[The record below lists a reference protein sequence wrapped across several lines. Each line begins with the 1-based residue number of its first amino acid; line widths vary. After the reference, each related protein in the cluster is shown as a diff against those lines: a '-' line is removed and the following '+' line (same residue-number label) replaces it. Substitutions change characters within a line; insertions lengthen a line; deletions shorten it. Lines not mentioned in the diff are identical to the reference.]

1 MSIDGQI
8 DGRSI
13 PSSPIRT
20 LTHMERIDWHRHD
33 GHQLIYPRRGVLR
46 VFTATGVWVVPPS
59 QGVWIPAGHDHA
71 HRACGT
77 TEMRA
82 ILFATESPG
91 PFIAHPTVLAFTPLL
106 REAVTCLTDD
116 AGLEAATR
124 GHLERVVLDLL
135 RGVEAPQRFLPA
147 LPDPRLR
154 EVVALLEDDPSDRRT
169 LAQLGTAIGASE
181 RTLSRLFREQA
192 GMTFA
197 QWRGQFRL
205 HHALVLLAEG
215 HQVTRIAGACG
226 YASPS
231 AFIGAFREAFGLTPG
246 EYLRREPDLRL

>member
-8 DGRSI
+8 I

-20 LTHMERIDWHRHD
+20 LSHLERIGRHRHD

-46 VFTATGVWVVPPS
+46 VFIASGVWVVPPS
-59 QGVWIPAGHDHA
+59 QGVWIPAGTEHA
-71 HRACGT
+71 HRACGS

-82 ILFATESPG
+82 ILFATDGHG
-91 PFIAHPTVLAFTPLL
+91 PYLEQPSVLAFTPLL

-116 AGLEAATR
+116 AAMEPRTR
-124 GHLERVVLDLL
+124 SHLEQVVLDLL

-154 EVVALLEDDPSDRRT
+154 EVVALLEANPADRRT
-169 LAQLGTAIGASE
+169 LAQLGAAVGASE

-231 AFIGAFREAFGLTPG
+231 AFISAFRDSFGMTPG
-246 EYLRREPDLRL
+246 EYLRREPALRA

>member
-8 DGRSI
+8 I

-20 LTHMERIDWHRHD
+20 LAHLERIGRHRHH

-46 VFTATGVWVVPPS
+46 VFIASGVWVVPPS
-59 QGVWIPAGHDHA
+59 QGVWIPAGTEHA
-71 HRACGT
+71 HRACGA

-82 ILFATESPG
+82 ILFATDGPG
-91 PFIAHPTVLAFTPLL
+91 PFIEHPSVLAFTPLL

-116 AGLEAATR
+116 AALEPRTR
-124 GHLERVVLDLL
+124 SHLEQVVLDLL

-147 LPDPRLR
+147 LHDPRLL
-154 EVVALLEDDPSDRRT
+154 ELVSLLEANPADRRT
-169 LAQLGTAIGASE
+169 LAQLGTAVGASE

-231 AFIGAFREAFGLTPG
+231 AFIGAFRNSFGMTPG
-246 EYLRREPDLRL
+246 EYLRREPALRT

>member
-1 MSIDGQI
+1 MSIDGHI
-8 DGRSI
+8 DGRCI
-13 PSSPIRT
+13 PSRPIR
-20 LTHMERIDWHRHD
+20 LLSHLERIDWHRHD

-46 VFTATGVWVVPPS
+46 VFTASGVWVVPPS
-59 QGVWIPAGHDHA
+59 QGVWIPAGTDHA

-82 ILFATESPG
+82 ILFAIGSPG

-106 REAVTCLTDD
+106 REAVT
-116 AGLEAATR
+116 
-124 GHLERVVLDLL
+124 
-135 RGVEAPQRFLPA
+135 
-147 LPDPRLR
+147 
-154 EVVALLEDDPSDRRT
+154 
-169 LAQLGTAIGASE
+169 SE
-181 RTLSRLFREQA
+181 RTLSRLFRERA

-246 EYLRREPDLRL
+246 EYLRREPDLRM

>member
-1 MSIDGQI
+1 MSTDGHV
-8 DGRSI
+8 I
-13 PSSPIRT
+13 PSRPIRM
-20 LTHMERIDWHRHD
+20 LTHLERIDWHRHD

-46 VFTATGVWVVPPS
+46 VFTASGVWVVPPS
-59 QGVWIPAGHDHA
+59 QGVWMPAGRDHA
-71 HRACGT
+71 HRACGS

-82 ILFATESPG
+82 ILFAPEGPG
-91 PFIAHPTVLAFTPLL
+91 PFIGHPTVLAFTPLL

-116 AGLEAATR
+116 AGLEAGTR
-124 GHLERVVLDLL
+124 GRLERVVLDLL

-154 EVVALLEDDPSDRRT
+154 EVVALLEDHPADRRT
-169 LAQLGTAIGASE
+169 LAQLGMAVGASE
-181 RTLSRLFREQA
+181 RTLSRLFREHA

-231 AFIGAFREAFGLTPG
+231 AFIGAFREAFGFTPG
-246 EYLRREPDLRL
+246 EYLRREPGLRL

>member
-8 DGRSI
+8 I
-13 PSSPIRT
+13 PSSPIRM
-20 LTHMERIDWHRHD
+20 LSHLERIDWHRHD

-46 VFTATGVWVVPPS
+46 VFTASGVWVVPPS
-59 QGVWIPAGHDHA
+59 QGVWIPAGTDHA

-82 ILFATESPG
+82 ILFAIEGPG
-91 PFIAHPTVLAFTPLL
+91 PYLGRPSVLAFTPLL

-116 AGLEAATR
+116 AGLEAGTR

-154 EVVALLEDDPSDRRT
+154 EVVSLLEDDPADRRT
-169 LAQLGTAIGASE
+169 LAQLGSAVGASE

-246 EYLRREPDLRL
+246 EYVRREPDLRL

>member
-1 MSIDGQI
+1 MSIDGHVI
-8 DGRSI
+8 ASR
-13 PSSPIRT
+13 PIR
-20 LTHMERIDWHRHD
+20 LLSHLERIDWHRHD

-46 VFTATGVWVVPPS
+46 VFTASGVWVVPPS
-59 QGVWIPAGHDHA
+59 QGVWVPAGHDHA
-71 HRACGT
+71 HRACGS

-82 ILFATESPG
+82 ILFATGGSG
-91 PFIAHPTVLAFTPLL
+91 PFIGHPTVLAFTPLL

-116 AGLEAATR
+116 AGLEPGTR

-154 EVVALLEDDPSDRRT
+154 EVVALLEDDPGDRRT
-169 LAQLGTAIGASE
+169 LAQLGTAVGASE
-181 RTLSRLFREQA
+181 RTLSRLFRVHA

-231 AFIGAFREAFGLTPG
+231 AFIGAFRAAFGVTPG
-246 EYLRREPDLRL
+246 EYLRREPGLRV

>member
-8 DGRSI
+8 I

-20 LTHMERIDWHRHD
+20 LSHLERIPRHRHD

-46 VFTATGVWVVPPS
+46 VFIASGVWVVPPS
-59 QGVWIPAGHDHA
+59 QGVWIPAGTAHA
-71 HRACGT
+71 HRACGS

-82 ILFATESPG
+82 ILFATDGPG
-91 PFIAHPTVLAFTPLL
+91 PYLEHPSVLAFTPLL
-106 REAVTCLTDD
+106 REAVTCLTD
-116 AGLEAATR
+116 EAALEPRTR
-124 GHLERVVLDLL
+124 GHLEQVVLDLL
-135 RGVEAPQRFLPA
+135 REVEAPQRFLPA

-154 EVVALLEDDPSDRRT
+154 EVVALLEANPADRRT
-169 LAQLGTAIGASE
+169 LAQLGTAVGASE

-226 YASPS
+226 YTSPS
-231 AFIGAFREAFGLTPG
+231 AFISAFRASFGMTPG
-246 EYLRREPDLRL
+246 EYLRREPALRT

>member
-1 MSIDGQI
+1 MSIDGQVI
-8 DGRSI
+8 ASR
-13 PSSPIRT
+13 PIR
-20 LTHMERIDWHRHD
+20 LLSHLERIDWHRHD

-46 VFTATGVWVVPPS
+46 VFTASGVWVVPPS
-59 QGVWIPAGHDHA
+59 QGVWMPAGRDHA
-71 HRACGT
+71 HRACGS

-82 ILFATESPG
+82 ILFATEGSG

-116 AGLEAATR
+116 AGLEPGTR

-147 LPDPRLR
+147 LADPRLR
-154 EVVALLEDDPSDRRT
+154 EVVALLEDDPGDRRT
-169 LAQLGTAIGASE
+169 LAQLGTAVGASE

-197 QWRGQFRL
+197 QWRGQFRM

-231 AFIGAFREAFGLTPG
+231 AFIGAFREAFGVTPG
-246 EYLRREPDLRL
+246 EYLRREPGLRV

>member
-1 MSIDGQI
+1 MSIDGHVE
-8 DGRSI
+8 GRII
-13 PSSPIRT
+13 PSSPIRM
-20 LTHMERIDWHRHD
+20 LTHQERIDRHRHD

-46 VFTATGVWVVPPS
+46 VFTASGVWVVPPS
-59 QGVWIPAGHDHA
+59 QGVWIPAGTDHA

-82 ILFATESPG
+82 ILFPTEGPG
-91 PFIAHPTVLAFTPLL
+91 PFIEHPAVLAFTPLL

-116 AGLEAATR
+116 AALEAGTR
-124 GHLERVVLDLL
+124 GHLERVVLGLL
-135 RGVEAPQRFLPA
+135 RSVEAPQRFLPA
-147 LPDPRLR
+147 LADPRLR
-154 EVVALLEDDPSDRRT
+154 EVALLLEGDPGDRRT
-169 LAQLGTAIGASE
+169 LAQLGTAVGASE
-181 RTLSRLFREQA
+181 RTLSRLFREEA

-231 AFIGAFREAFGLTPG
+231 AFIGAFRAAFGFTPG

>member
-8 DGRSI
+8 I
-13 PSSPIRT
+13 PSSPIRM
-20 LTHMERIDWHRHD
+20 LTHLERIDRHRHD

-46 VFTATGVWVVPPS
+46 VFTASGVWVVPPS
-59 QGVWIPAGHDHA
+59 QGVWIPAGTDHA

-82 ILFATESPG
+82 ILFATDGPG
-91 PFIAHPTVLAFTPLL
+91 PFLEHPTVLAFTPLL

-116 AGLEAATR
+116 AELEAGTR

-135 RGVEAPQRFLPA
+135 RSVEAPQRFLPA

-154 EVVALLEDDPSDRRT
+154 EVVALLEDAPGDRRT
-169 LAQLGTAIGASE
+169 LAELGAAVGASE
-181 RTLSRLFREQA
+181 RTLSRLFREHA

-197 QWRGQFRL
+197 RWRGQFRL

-231 AFIGAFREAFGLTPG
+231 AFIGAFREAFGFTPG

>member
-8 DGRSI
+8 L
-13 PSSPIRT
+13 PSEQIHLLGDR
-20 LTHMERIDWHRHD
+20 ERIGWHRHD

-46 VFTATGVWVVPPS
+46 VFTASGVWVVPPS
-59 QGVWIPAGHDHA
+59 QGVWMPAGTDHS
-71 HRACGT
+71 HRACGA

-82 ILFATESPG
+82 ILFPTTGDG
-91 PFIAHPTVLAFTPLL
+91 PFIDHPSVLAFTPLL
-106 REAVTCLTDD
+106 REAVTALTGDT
-116 AGLEAATR
+116 LEATTR
-124 GHLERVVLDLL
+124 GHLEQVVLDLL

-147 LPDPRLR
+147 LADPRLR
-154 EVVALLEDDPSDRRT
+154 DVVALLEGDPADRRT
-169 LAQLGTAIGASE
+169 LAALGVAVGSSE
-181 RTLSRLFREQA
+181 RTLSRLFREEA

-231 AFIGAFREAFGLTPG
+231 AFIAAFRASFGLTPG